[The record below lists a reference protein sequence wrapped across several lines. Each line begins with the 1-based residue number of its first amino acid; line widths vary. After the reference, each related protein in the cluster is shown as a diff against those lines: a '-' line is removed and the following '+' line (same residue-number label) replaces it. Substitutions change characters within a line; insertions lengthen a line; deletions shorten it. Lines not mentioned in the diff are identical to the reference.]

1 MSNTNNSE
9 FRQYLEDETRKY
21 KESFFPIRVSWLERR
36 MTKKVLCK
44 KLHPNPYDEFSMP
57 EIGPNWE
64 IISGYAEEYRN
75 VGGDLSAGMFSKNS
89 AFVPLQ
95 VQKIHPDGYMI
106 LNGHHRWAAALRT
119 GIQKLP
125 VEIIN
130 LTQSSDIKKMLGK
143 TSRDKRVALDLDEVV
158 LCTDTDDEAEKEL
171 RFPFNRLF
179 PQKIRKGIP
188 ALFYC
193 LNNLGYDVW
202 VYSAK
207 YYSMDQIQHLFRHY
221 HAKVAGIVTG
231 TGRKGPKDSDTREQI
246 KKLFSRKYTVTVH
259 IDRQTVQLI
268 DRETGKLEEI
278 KIGNSMGWSGEV
290 MEIMKKVNV
299 HE

>member
-1 MSNTNNSE
+1 MRITNNSE
-9 FRQYLEDETRKY
+9 FRQYLNNESIKY

-36 MTKKVLCK
+36 FTKKVKCN

-64 IISGYAEEYRN
+64 IISGYAAEYRN
-75 VGGDLSAGMFSKNS
+75 VKGDFSVALFSKNP

-119 GIQKLP
+119 GIQVLP
-125 VEIIN
+125 VEVIN
-130 LTQSSDIKKMLGK
+130 LTPSSDIKKMLGK
-143 TSRDKRVALDLDEVV
+143 ATRDKRVAMDLDEVI
-158 LCTDTDDEAEKEL
+158 LCMEDGDEAEKEL
-171 RFPFNRLF
+171 RFPFNRLY
-179 PQKIRKGIP
+179 PQKLRKGIP

-193 LNNLGYDVW
+193 LNNLGYDIW
-202 VYSAK
+202 IYSAK

-231 TGRKGPKDSDTREQI
+231 TGRKGPQSYDIKENL
-246 KKLFSRKYTVTVH
+246 KKLLSQKYKVTIH
-259 IDRQTVQLI
+259 IDRHTVQRI
-268 DRETGKLEEI
+268 DKELGKIEEI
-278 KIGNSMGWSGEV
+278 NIGSSMSWSGEV
-290 MEIMKKVNV
+290 IEIMKKVKDA
-299 HE
+299 